1 MIRHCYLMCHTEFT
15 LFELC
20 YKKMGRRG
28 VLIKHHRERERLRER
43 ARERREER
51 GLEGE
56 ESWK

>member
-1 MIRHCYLMCHTEFT
+1 MCHTEFT